1 MASSNSLN
9 WDQHSM
15 TEGHVRSLFSEKD
28 RREVVTRAL
37 KGARMIGIR
46 GNNHVKIF
54 VEGDGIVTIGNTGR
68 GRASANIES
77 DLRRA
82 HRSVGR
88 DFPRSGE
95 SDKQFERR
103 MQRQKEQDNGQ
114 HARST
119 V

>member
-15 TEGHVRSLFSEKD
+15 TEGHVRSLFPEKD
-28 RREVVTRAL
+28 RREVVIRAL

-46 GNNHVKIF
+46 GSNNHVKIF
-54 VEGDGIVTIGNTGR
+54 VEDDGIVTVGGTGR
-68 GRASANIES
+68 GRAWANIES

-82 HRSVGR
+82 HRSVGK

-95 SDKQFERR
+95 SDKAFERR
-103 MQRQKEQDNGQ
+103 MQRQKEQDNG
-114 HARST
+114 
-119 V
+119 